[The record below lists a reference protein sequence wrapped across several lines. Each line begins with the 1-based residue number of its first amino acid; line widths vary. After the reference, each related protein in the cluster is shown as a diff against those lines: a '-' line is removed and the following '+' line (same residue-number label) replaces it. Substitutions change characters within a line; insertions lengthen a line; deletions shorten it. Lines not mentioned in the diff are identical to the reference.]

1 MERPEL
7 NGLLE
12 VIRVGDVLVV
22 TRAGPA
28 ETRYTGSLGAD
39 QPAGHH
45 GRGSEVLDMPVDAQ
59 DVARGGQLVALVTA

>member
-22 TRAGPA
+22 TALDRLRRDTLGLLELINRLATMGVDLRCWICRWTPRTWPEA
-28 ETRYTGSLGAD
+28 ASWSLW
-39 QPAGHH
+39 
-45 GRGSEVLDMPVDAQ
+45 
-59 DVARGGQLVALVTA
+59 